1 MKTLIKYSY
10 ITIIAG
16 AMAMIVS
23 CSDFMDL
30 SPNDQYDE
38 TDVWS
43 DAGLVQ
49 ALVNETY
56 AYIVHGSEEGNTSG
70 LTDDAYFTHNYGMK
84 AINETAV
91 SESDLQW
98 YNNET
103 CPFRW
108 SDRYLAI
115 YRANLILANI
125 DKVPASPGYDLSIM
139 KGEVHFLRAYLYT
152 ELVRGFGG
160 VPLVDKIY
168 SMEEAANINIPRS
181 NVAECLDFILKDI
194 QAAVELLPES
204 VSSNQLGRATKG
216 AAIALKARILLHLA
230 SPLFADRAVNTL
242 DCNQYKGD
250 RNALYEQ
257 ALQAAKEV
265 INSGQYS
272 LIDCN
277 AGSIQQIA
285 ANFHQIIISN
295 NEEMIF
301 TKQFIQKNTGD
312 RRISNRAA
320 LCHGPNG
327 YHNWAGVTPT
337 QDLAMAFEME
347 DGSLTNA
354 LTELGQTSDTNPYV
368 NREPRFY
375 ATIGYDGAEW
385 GRQRPTDSYTFD
397 PTPLGNLQMGYYEVN
412 DGADLD
418 VILPNG
424 TTLNFKGLYGVDTR
438 KSPIEDWNGSFTGYL
453 EKKLIDGTVPASEQV
468 WQVVPYPYIRLAEM
482 YLIAAEACIELNKP
496 DEAATYLDALR
507 SRIGRPDTKA
517 TLAVRNK
524 SFNQSDLRE
533 FLRQERRVEL
543 AYEES
548 RYYDIRRWM
557 IAPQTTKSLK
567 GIMVVAR
574 LKPGKTANK
583 PYVKNDELWN
593 YNYYVTDLSYR
604 ESRKWDNKLYFAP
617 IKRDETKRNPAIV
630 QNPGME

>member
-10 ITIIAG
+10 IAIITG
-16 AMAMIVS
+16 AMAIIVS
-23 CSDFMDL
+23 CSDFMNL
-30 SPNDQYDE
+30 TPNDQYDE
-38 TDVWS
+38 SDVWS

-56 AYIVHGSEEGNTSG
+56 AYIVHGSEEANTSG

-84 AINETAV
+84 AINETAI

-98 YNNET
+98 YDNET
-103 CPFRW
+103 CPFKW
-108 SDRYLAI
+108 TDRYLAI

-125 DKVPASPGYDLSIM
+125 DKVPVSPGYDLSIM
-139 KGEVHFLRAYLYT
+139 KGEAHFLRAYLYT

-160 VPLVDKIY
+160 VPLVDQIY
-168 SMEEAANINIPRS
+168 SMEEAANINIPRN

-194 QAAVELLPES
+194 QIAVELLPKT

-230 SPLFADRAVNTL
+230 SPLFADRTINTL

-277 AGSIQQIA
+277 AGSIEQIA

-301 TKQFIQKNTGD
+301 TKQFIQKNTSD

-354 LTELGQTSDTNPYV
+354 LTELGQTSDTNPYA

-418 VILPNG
+418 VVLPNG

-453 EKKLIDGTVPASEQV
+453 EKKLIDGTVPASESV

-533 FLRQERRVEL
+533 FLRHERRVEL

-604 ESRKWDNKLYFAP
+604 ESRKWDNKMYFAP

>member
-1 MKTLIKYSY
+1 MNTLIKYSSIAI
-10 ITIIAG
+10 ITG
-16 AMAMIVS
+16 AMVMNTA
-23 CSDFMDL
+23 CSDFMNL
-30 SPNDQYDE
+30 TPNDQYNE

-98 YNNET
+98 YNDES
-103 CPFRW
+103 CPFKW
-108 SDRYLAI
+108 TDRYLAI
-115 YRANLILANI
+115 YRANLILSNI
-125 DKVPASPGYDLSIM
+125 DKVPASPGYDLNIM
-139 KGEVHFLRAYLYT
+139 KGEAHFLRAYSYT

-160 VPLVDKIY
+160 VPLVEDIY
-168 SMEEAANINIPRS
+168 TMEEAANINIPRS
-181 NVAECLDFILKDI
+181 NVEECLEFILKDI
-194 QAAVELLPES
+194 ETAVELLPET
-204 VSSNQLGRATKG
+204 VNSSNLGRATKG
-216 AAIALKARILLHLA
+216 AAKALKARISLHLA
-230 SPLFADRAVNTL
+230 SQLFADRTVNTL

-257 ALQAAKEV
+257 ALQTAKEV
-265 INSGQYS
+265 INSGQYA

-277 AGSIQQIA
+277 AGTIQEIA
-285 ANFHQIIISN
+285 ANFHQISISN

-347 DGSLTNA
+347 DGSLNNV
-354 LTELGQTSDTNPYV
+354 LTELGQTSDINPYAG
-368 NREPRFY
+368 REPRFY
-375 ATIGYDGAEW
+375 ASIGYDGAEW
-385 GRQRPTDSYTFD
+385 GRPRPTDSYTFD

-418 VILPNG
+418 VILPNE

-453 EKKLIDGTVPASEQV
+453 EKKLIDGTVPASESV

-482 YLIAAEACIELNKP
+482 YLIAAEACIELDKP
-496 DEAATYLDALR
+496 DEAVTYLDALR
-507 SRIGRPDTKA
+507 ARIGRPDTKA
-517 TLAVRNK
+517 TLTVRGK
-524 SFNQSDLRE
+524 TFNQSDLRE

-543 AYEES
+543 TYEES
-548 RYYDIRRWM
+548 RYYDVRRWM
-557 IAPQTTKSLK
+557 IAPQTTQSLK
-567 GIMVVAR
+567 GIMIVAR

-583 PYVKNDELWN
+583 PYVKNDEVWN
-593 YNYYVTDLSYR
+593 YNYYVTDLSYH
-604 ESRKWDNKLYFAP
+604 ESRKWDNKMYFAP
-617 IKRDETKRNPAIV
+617 IKRDEIRRNPALI